1 MTLISKLR
9 KLNASMILYD
19 KNNLHSD
26 FFFMQY
32 KIVYVNR
39 ICFLYK
45 IQSFLKFNHFLYN
58 VLLLFITFESVL
70 LH

>member
-39 ICFLYK
+39 W
-45 IQSFLKFNHFLYN
+45 N
-58 VLLLFITFESVL
+58 TFSL
-70 LH
+70 QNSIISQI

>member
-32 KIVYVNR
+32 KIKKLTFN
-39 ICFLYK
+39 
-45 IQSFLKFNHFLYN
+45 KF
-58 VLLLFITFESVL
+58 V
-70 LH
+70 